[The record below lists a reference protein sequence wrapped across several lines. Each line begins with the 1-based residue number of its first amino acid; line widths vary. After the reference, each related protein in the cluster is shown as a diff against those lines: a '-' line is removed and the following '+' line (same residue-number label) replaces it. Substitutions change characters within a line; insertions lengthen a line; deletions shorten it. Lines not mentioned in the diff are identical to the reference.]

1 MEILKKLEKRRRYES
16 IFRALLFSLL
26 TALIILIF
34 MTLGVIFEI
43 NFSTTLNM
51 LVFGTI
57 STITLYFLFR
67 KTSLR
72 KQDGIAIDLDRE
84 YSAKNRLESAIELQ
98 ESNNPLRNSQHKDT
112 DNFYHGIK
120 IKNSLWLIIITLILL
135 FSLLSL
141 TTYITTLSF
150 QISILKTLDTQ
161 LYAKNGKI
169 KTKNEK
175 KEEEPDF
182 AEIAITI
189 PESEMRAKPMDAI
202 AWSGEGR
209 STKGFRDLKIRFYIN
224 GEFKDETK
232 VEFKISEN
240 SDKLQ
245 KKNITEITLDGEFY
259 LDELDVV
266 PFDVISYYIEG
277 YSNRKKD
284 KGRKVLSLP
293 QFIEVRPFRE
303 EAQIIRM
310 NGNISIEMKKKLQ
323 KMINLMAM
331 VKKMIRFQLAMNKA
345 LFILKTSGFKMDDK
359 IIQEE
364 LVGVTKDEYTLKK
377 ELDTALNDIPAEMV
391 SPNMM
396 DYLRSAISDMKN
408 SGDKLKILINPEYI
422 PQLDLTKNDNTK
434 KGED

>member
-43 NFSTTLNM
+43 NFNTTLNM

-57 STITLYFLFR
+57 STIALYFLFR